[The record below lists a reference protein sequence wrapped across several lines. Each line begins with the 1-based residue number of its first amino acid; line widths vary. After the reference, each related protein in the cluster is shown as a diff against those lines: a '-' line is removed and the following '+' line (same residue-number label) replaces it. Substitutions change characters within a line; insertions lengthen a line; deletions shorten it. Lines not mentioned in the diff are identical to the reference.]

1 MAFCQVE
8 FPKEVNCTNEGSLQ
22 FVMDREGLAHTTVE
36 DVSFFI
42 VLSDTAV
49 VVNLCCVDL
58 ISENPE
64 M

>member
-1 MAFCQVE
+1 M
-8 FPKEVNCTNEGSLQ
+8 
-22 FVMDREGLAHTTVE
+22 MDREGLANTTVE
-36 DVSFFI
+36 DVSFFV

-58 ISENPE
+58 VSENPE